1 MLEKIKLKHNSPEWL
16 EFRRFGIGGSDA
28 AAILGKSPFKTNLD
42 VWEEKSLG
50 RKPADISEDAHVSYG
65 KSAEDLL
72 VRLFELDYPKYRVKV
87 SKNNVYKR
95 AFMFASLDGEL
106 TDKESG
112 EDGILEIKT
121 TEIYSSKDLW
131 KWDRKIPEYYYI
143 QILHYLIVTGKS
155 FVVLKAQ
162 IKCLGKNGETELITR
177 HFKFFRNNLM
187 EDMKYLYLKEREF
200 WEKYVLTK
208 KRPPLIL
215 PSIEK

>member
-1 MLEKIKLKHNSPEWL
+1 MT
-16 EFRRFGIGGSDA
+16 D
-28 AAILGKSPFKTNLD
+28 
-42 VWEEKSLG
+42 
-50 RKPADISEDAHVSYG
+50 
-65 KSAEDLL
+65 
-72 VRLFELDYPKYRVKV
+72 
-87 SKNNVYKR
+87 KNN
-95 AFMFASLDGEL
+95 GE
-106 TDKESG
+106 E
-112 EDGILEIKT
+112 GILEIKT

-177 HFKFFRNNLM
+177 HFKFFRNELM
-187 EDMKYLYLKEREF
+187 DDMKYLYLKEREF